1 MAAPRMNSAA
11 YEQQSDKNRRDGN
24 YAYRLCD
31 FLGSRSIHKLTC
43 EDNAAL
49 QAERD

>member
-11 YEQQSDKNRRDGN
+11 DEQQSDKNRRDGN
-24 YAYRLCD
+24 DAYRLCD
-31 FLGSRSIHKLTC
+31 FLGRRSIHKIIC